1 MKKIHFKALDM
12 KFIEKVKNEKGEDI
26 TRTVWRKIKY
36 NPAYF
41 AK

>member
-26 TRTVWRKIKY
+26 TRKVQRKVKY

>member
-1 MKKIHFKALDM
+1 LDM
-12 KFIEKVKNEKGEDI
+12 KFVEKVKNEKGEDI
-26 TRTVWRKIKY
+26 TKTVWCKVKY